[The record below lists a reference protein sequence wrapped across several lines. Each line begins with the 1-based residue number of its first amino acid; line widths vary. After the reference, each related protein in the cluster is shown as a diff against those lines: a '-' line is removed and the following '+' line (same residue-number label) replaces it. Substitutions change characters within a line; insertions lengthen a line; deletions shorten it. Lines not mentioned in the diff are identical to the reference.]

1 MTQEE
6 KEMQEKQ
13 DQALTEPSDSPLSDA
28 NNVEKIRDI
37 LFGNQ
42 IRDFDQKF
50 TQLQDQLSKELND
63 LRSASK
69 MRLDSLENFV
79 KSEFESLNSR
89 LEGEKKLR
97 TSELEDVSDQLEKQL
112 KLLQGKF
119 LEQEL
124 QNNDSAR
131 ALRQLLLEQSNE
143 LFDMMTQKQAEDR
156 ELLKRI
162 RDEINTEK
170 VDRSALSSLFTEL
183 ALQVS
188 GNDLA
193 TEISHKKVE

>member
-63 LRSASK
+63 LRSESK

-143 LFDMMTQKQAEDR
+143 LFDKMTQKQTEDR

-193 TEISHKKVE
+193 TEILHKKVE